1 MSKPVSSKSAISRLI
16 AGRPHSLLRQASVW
30 TALSGV
36 LWPVQAGLIAW
47 VIQGWASGAFGATGW
62 AAAAGFAVLGLLRA
76 VADRIAGRRAFAA
89 ADLVVSAERKALLD
103 REALRVD
110 RSVSSA
116 DLAALMSEKL
126 ALLAPYVSRYR
137 PAMARVKVLP
147 LLFLALTACFSWIA
161 ALILLVAG
169 PLIPVFMALVGMA
182 AKEAS
187 ARQMVEIGDMNA
199 LLIDRIAALPDIRL
213 LDATEKSRADFAA
226 LAEGVRQRTM
236 AVLRVAFLSSTV
248 LELFSA
254 IGVALVAVY
263 VGFSLLGE
271 ITVGAYATPMTL
283 GEGVFI
289 LLLAPEF
296 FQPLRDLASAWHD
309 KAAAEAVA
317 DELAARAE
325 READEVLGNGARGTR
340 LAGPATLEMSGVTV
354 MRGGLLRAMPDL
366 SIAAGESVALRG
378 PSGRG
383 KSTLLDL
390 AAGLLRPEAGAI
402 TVAGQPLDD
411 ATADGWRARLGFVPQ
426 SVHVPDVTLREFL
439 DPHGEGADIAAALG
453 KARAEAIVAALPEGL
468 ETKLGETGA
477 GVSGGEARR
486 LLLARAFL
494 TGADVIL
501 ADEPTADLDQG
512 TAGEIIAAL
521 AELAAEGRTVIV
533 ATHDARLAGAMD
545 RVIDLEASA

>member
-1 MSKPVSSKSAISRLI
+1 MSGSDKPPSALSRLI
-16 AGRPHSLLRQASVW
+16 GEGPRRLLRRASAW
-30 TALSGV
+30 TVVAGM
-36 LWPVQAGLIAW
+36 LWPLQAGLIAW
-47 VIQGWASGAFGATGW
+47 AIQGWAQGDVWPTGL
-62 AAAAGFAVLGLLRA
+62 AAAGFAVIGLLRA
-76 VADRIAGRRAFAA
+76 VADRIAGRQAFAA
-89 ADLVVSAERKALLD
+89 ADLVVSTERRALLE

-110 RSVSSA
+110 RTVSSA
-116 DLAALMSEKL
+116 DLAALLTEKL

-187 ARQMVEIGDMNA
+187 AKQMVEIGDMNA

-213 LDATEKSRADFAA
+213 LDAAEKSRADFAA
-226 LAEGVRQRTM
+226 QAEGVRQRTM

-296 FQPLRDLASAWHD
+296 FQPLRDLAAAWHD
-309 KAAAEAVA
+309 KAAADAVA
-317 DELAARAE
+317 EELAARAE
-325 READEVLGNGARGTR
+325 REAVEALGSGARVAR
-340 LAGPATLEMSGVTV
+340 LPGPATLEMRGVTV
-354 MRGGLLRAMPDL
+354 RRGGLLRAMPEL
-366 SIAAGESVALRG
+366 SVAAGESLALRG
-378 PSGRG
+378 SSGRG

-390 AAGLLRPEAGAI
+390 AAGLLRPELGQI
-402 TVAGQPLDD
+402 VVAGVPLDD
-411 ATADGWRARLGFVPQ
+411 ASADGWRARLAFVPQ
-426 SVHVPDVTLREFL
+426 SVHVPDVTLRAFL
-439 DPHGEGADIAAALG
+439 DPHGQGADMAAALE
-453 KARAEAIVAALPEGL
+453 KARAADIVAALPEGL
-468 ETKLGETGA
+468 ETRLGETGA

-486 LLLARAFL
+486 LMLARAFL

-533 ATHDARLAGAMD
+533 ATHDARLAAAMG
-545 RVIDLEASA
+545 RVVDLEGAA